1 MADSYTRGGW
11 AKLDQGGAAN
21 LSYIIASFQ
30 PSHVMSHTRML
41 LALYASMDSRGVIT
55 MGRGQLAEIAGV
67 TPSAAQ
73 RFLAKLESDGH
84 LVVIGNGSGKSGGRY
99 VRRAFRWIA
108 DRTKAGDQNQGRT
121 DQAGD
126 RYTDQAGDQNQ
137 GRTDHPTD
145 QNQGRTDHHQMN
157 TEYSDDGV
165 APWLPPGARPTDR
178 SERRDAR

>member
-11 AKLDQGGAAN
+11 SKLDQGGAAH
-21 LSYIIASFQ
+21 LAEIAASL
-30 PSHVMSHTRML
+30 PASRTLDHMRML
-41 LALYASMDSRGVIT
+41 LALYASMDTRGVIT

-67 TPSAAQ
+67 NPATAQ
-73 RFLAKLESDGH
+73 RFIARLEKNGH

-99 VRRAFRWIA
+99 VRRAFWWIA
-108 DRTKAGDQNQGRT
+108 ERMKAGDRKHGDFDQAGDRLT

-126 RYTDQAGDQNQ
+126 RKGGVFDQAGDQKH
-137 GRTDHPTD
+137 GDF
-145 QNQGRTDHHQMN
+145 DHHQMN

-178 SERRDAR
+178 SEMRDAR